1 MLLQMFCNI
10 TTVDSWCW
18 NNFSDVVIGF
28 VIISFF
34 FLHSVVIC
42 LFGCFNR
49 WFMMLQGFFYRKCCR
64 TQKLSK
70 MLCETI
76 KTCCR
81 GIFLQV
87 LEACT
92 RTFVLNVGISF
103 LFEAYARI
111 LIIRCYMKHGI
122 HVAMGIFQLFKHLT
136 LASRLDVRALA
147 APYVFL

>member
-1 MLLQMFCNI
+1 
-10 TTVDSWCW
+10 
-18 NNFSDVVIGF
+18 
-28 VIISFF
+28 
-34 FLHSVVIC
+34 
-42 LFGCFNR
+42 
-49 WFMMLQGFFYRKCCR
+49 MLQ
-64 TQKLSK
+64 QKLSE

-87 LEACT
+87 LKACT

-122 HVAMGIFQLFKHLT
+122 HVAMGIFQLFEHLT
-136 LASRLDVRALA
+136 LASRLDVRALSSSIC
-147 APYVFL
+147 VFIVCNFPI